1 MTFDALVLA
10 GGSARRMG
18 GEDKPALLVGG
29 VPLLD
34 RVLAAVAG
42 AATTVVVGPQR
53 ATSRSVLFARED
65 PPGGGPAA
73 ALAAGLPLVSAPW
86 VAVLAADLPF
96 LTPAVVDLL
105 LAAAQDGDGA
115 LLVDDDGR
123 EQVLTGVWR
132 TAALREAAVG
142 DLAGAPLR
150 RVLGALAYARV
161 PAPADGPAPWLDCDT
176 PQDLAAARA
185 APEVSA

>member
-1 MTFDALVLA
+1 VSFDALVLA

-29 VPLLD
+29 QSLLD
-34 RVLAAVAG
+34 RVLGAVAS
-42 AATTVVVGPQR
+42 ASVTVVVGPQR
-53 ATSRSVLFARED
+53 ATSRPVLWARED

-73 ALAAGLPLVSAPW
+73 ALAAGLLLVEAPW

-105 LAAAQDGDGA
+105 LAAAQGSDGA
-115 LLVDDDGR
+115 VLLDDTGR
-123 EQVLTGVWR
+123 DQVLTGVWR
-132 TAALREAAVG
+132 TAALREAAAG

-150 RVLGALAYARV
+150 RVLGGLTCARV
-161 PAPADGPAPWLDCDT
+161 TAPAGGPAPWADCDT
-176 PQDLAAARA
+176 PAELAAAWGRA
-185 APEVSA
+185 